1 MFFIVVNFYYLYLN
15 NERGFFMIV
24 DFDKKPSKSI
34 IYTTSIVLEYLKN
47 KNNCLNIE
55 NILEYSL
62 EKGVDYALFF
72 LSIDWLFLIGVVKNI
87 NDRNELVL
95 CD

>member
-1 MFFIVVNFYYLYLN
+1 
-15 NERGFFMIV
+15 MIV